1 MSQAGSDLADQVVEI
16 EGIQVLA
23 CVVEGADPKSLRETV
38 DQLKDKLG
46 SAAIVLGT
54 ARDSRVS
61 LVAGVTRDQV
71 HRIKAGEL
79 VNAVARQVGGKGGG
93 RDDMAQAG
101 GNQPGQLAAALKSV
115 PDWVRESLQ

>member
-1 MSQAGSDLADQVVEI
+1 MEV

-38 DQLKDKLG
+38 DQLKDKLK

-61 LVAGVTRDQV
+61 SSPGYPDQV
-71 HRIKAGEL
+71 HRITAGEL
-79 VNAVARQVGGKGGG
+79 VNAVAKQVGGKGGG

-101 GNQPGQLAAALKSV
+101 GNQPDRLAAALS
-115 PDWVRESLQ
+115 PCRDWVRNSLQ